1 MVEYIALGN
10 GFFGIEGCLFCL
22 RFVFVNDLRFL
33 LLRVLSS
40 TIEGRDI
47 VYSDR
52 LNSKRKWRWIHQLT
66 KHCLSMKKMKWIRF
80 LNVLISSMDVILKVL
95 LSCECVCVCVCVS
108 VSELYLLNITGW
120 YGCSLFCHFS
130 HWRCSC

>member
-1 MVEYIALGN
+1 MGFLITVIVVVKYNFFFVVVNENLMVEYIALGN

-40 TIEGRDI
+40 TIGRDT

-52 LNSKRKWRWIHQLT
+52 LNSKRK
-66 KHCLSMKKMKWIRF
+66 
-80 LNVLISSMDVILKVL
+80 
-95 LSCECVCVCVCVS
+95 
-108 VSELYLLNITGW
+108 
-120 YGCSLFCHFS
+120 
-130 HWRCSC
+130 